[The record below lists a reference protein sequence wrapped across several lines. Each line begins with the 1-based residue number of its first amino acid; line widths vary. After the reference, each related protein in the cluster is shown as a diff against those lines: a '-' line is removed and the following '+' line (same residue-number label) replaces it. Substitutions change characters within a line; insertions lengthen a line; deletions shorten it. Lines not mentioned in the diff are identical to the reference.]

1 MIVACAVAG
10 GALEYEPG
18 VRDDGISFTDYR
30 LLLKEIGTD
39 QGIEI
44 ISAEHLLFDYIS
56 RPVAREIELC
66 TWIRADC
73 ESLIAN
79 ACAGKYVVRSTV
91 RCSTTRT
98 GLIQCLQPDRA
109 PWQALVA
116 TVCLQSFILLLLI
129 VVADECNTGRHCPWS
144 DDR

>member
-1 MIVACAVAG
+1 VIVACAVAG

-79 ACAGKYVVRSTV
+79 ACAGTLYAVQYGAHHAHWADPMPATRQSAVAGTRSYGVLAVFHLTTTNF
-91 RCSTTRT
+91 RC
-98 GLIQCLQPDRA
+98 
-109 PWQALVA
+109 
-116 TVCLQSFILLLLI
+116 
-129 VVADECNTGRHCPWS
+129 
-144 DDR
+144 

>member
-1 MIVACAVAG
+1 MIAAAAG

-39 QGIEI
+39 QEIEI

-66 TWIRADC
+66 KWIRADC

-79 ACAGKYVVRSTV
+79 ACAGALYVIVR
-91 RCSTTRT
+91 RT
-98 GLIQCLQPDRA
+98 HIGLIHCSLRFDRA
-109 PWQALVA
+109 PPQVPVA
-116 TVCLQSFILLLLI
+116 SVLAAF
-129 VVADECNTGRHCPWS
+129 
-144 DDR
+144 